1 MAVQSTELDLGGEAT
16 TDRSNPPAL
25 SDKGLGGFF
34 RRHYIFRDVELV
46 IPAAGLIFL
55 ILLCFAGPLILHV
68 PGPNAG
74 NIADALKPPFS
85 KGALLGTDALG
96 NDMWSRVLYGGRIS
110 LEVGFGAQAIGLAIG
125 SMIGIFAGYRGGFVG
140 SVIMRIMD
148 MLLALPG
155 LVLVIVVATF
165 LGASELHV
173 IWAISFFSIPSMARL
188 SRAQTLRLRDR
199 DFVTA
204 SKLAGSHTFR
214 IVTRHMVPNVY
225 PQLLTFVCL
234 GIGTAVLVEAA
245 LSFLGF
251 GVPPP
256 APTLGNMISAGEA
269 NFSDPWL
276 IIIPGVF
283 LLLLILCV
291 NMLADAIR
299 SRISSQ

>member
-1 MAVQSTELDLGGEAT
+1 MAAQSTDLQLSGVAAS
-16 TDRSNPPAL
+16 DAPPRIGDDEGDL
-25 SDKGLGGFF
+25 GFF
-34 RRHYIFRDVELV
+34 RRHYIFRDIELL
-46 IPAAGLIFL
+46 IPAGGLVFL
-55 ILLCFAGPLILHV
+55 ILLCFAGPIVLHV

-74 NIADALKPPFS
+74 NIADALRPPFS
-85 KGALLGTDALG
+85 RGSFLGTDALG
-96 NDMWSRVLYGGRIS
+96 NDLWSRVLYGGRIS
-110 LEVGFGAQAIGLAIG
+110 LEVGFGAQAIGLLVG
-125 SMIGIFAGYRGGFVG
+125 SMIGMFAGYRGGFIG
-140 SVIMRIMD
+140 SLIMRIMD
-148 MLLALPG
+148 MLLALPA
-155 LVLVIVVATF
+155 LVIVIVVATF

-173 IWAISFFSIPSMARL
+173 IWAISFFSIPAMARL

-204 SKLAGSHTFR
+204 SKLSGSSTFR
-214 IVTRHMVPNVY
+214 IVTRHMAPNVY

-234 GIGTAVLVEAA
+234 GIGTAILVEAA

-256 APTLGNMISAGEA
+256 APTLGNMISAGES

-283 LLLLILCV
+283 LLILILCV